1 MEQKIDLTKGGT
13 AVVMVGN
20 TGMVKEYANNPSIR
34 FIDCKQTPGDML
46 ASIVPDNTRIVIITD
61 GIDSHH
67 YHWIMAYTRRRNIPF
82 VNRKSNQAIYELLK
96 SFFPNG
102 DAPKVT
108 VEEVK
113 DTQTKGKLNVLI
125 PFIDFAKSNA
135 ENAKI
140 LLRKAHEMDVRTTEA
155 SLAQLVANVRRK
167 QSGGTIPRSARSK
180 LDVSVEMLD
189 NAVKELQGMRDY
201 LIEVTEENR
210 LLKAKVEKFKKA
222 LDE

>member
-1 MEQKIDLTKGGT
+1 MDQKIDLTKGGT
-13 AVVMVGN
+13 AVVMMGH
-20 TGMVKEYANNPSIR
+20 TGMVKEYANNPSVR
-34 FIDCKQTPGDML
+34 FIDSKQTPGDQL
-46 ASIVPDNTRIVIITD
+46 ANLVPDNTRIVILTD
-61 GIDSHH
+61 GVEQHH
-67 YHWIMAYTRRRNIPF
+67 YHWIMAYVRRRNIPF

-102 DAPKVT
+102 DAPKVSIQ
-108 VEEVK
+108 EVK
-113 DTQTKGKLNVLI
+113 DIQTKGKLNVLI

-135 ENAKI
+135 ENAKL
-140 LLRKAHEMDVRTTEA
+140 LLRKAHELDIRTTEA

-167 QSGGTIPRSARSK
+167 QSGGTVPRSARSK

-189 NAVKELQGMRDY
+189 QMVKDLTGMRDY

-210 LLKAKVEKFKKA
+210 MLRMKVEKFKKA

>member
-1 MEQKIDLTKGGT
+1 MEQKIDLTKGGI
-13 AVVMVGN
+13 AVVMMGN
-20 TGMVKEYANNPSIR
+20 TGMVKEYANNASVR
-34 FIDCKQTPGDML
+34 FIDSKQVPGDQL
-46 ASIVPDNTRIVIITD
+46 ANLVPDNTRIVILTD
-61 GIDSHH
+61 GVEQHH
-67 YHWIMAYTRRRNIPF
+67 YHWIMAYVRRRNIPF

-102 DAPKVT
+102 EVAKPT
-108 VEEVK
+108 VQEVK

-125 PFIDFAKSNA
+125 PHIDFAKSNA
-135 ENAKI
+135 ENAKF
-140 LLRKAHEMDVRTTEA
+140 LLRKAHEMDIRTTEA

-210 LLKAKVEKFKKA
+210 MLKQKLDKFRKA
-222 LDE
+222 FEE